1 MADMLD
7 AKSFFEEFVVEAKE
21 HLDAIENDLIN
32 LESQKNEPDNE
43 LINKVFRGIHSIKGA
58 SGFLGLN
65 NIGELAHIMETLLT
79 MIREKEICP
88 ETEFID
94 ALLEGTDLLKL
105 MTDDPGSS
113 DGIDIKKTYNR
124 IHTILSSQLVPNL
137 QKELDTSIR
146 LFGPGGYDTGFEI
159 DALRLKKIP
168 STMFLYVLKYNLV
181 EFAKNGKQSPLAL
194 IRELL
199 ETGEIIDGKI
209 DAPSDD
215 LNVNLEDIPLIYEA
229 LYITFMDS
237 EMIHEVTG
245 LSKSC
250 VIRVAKDRFTEKT
263 ELDYSPDISSGI
275 SSDTLKEKSGIKID
289 LSANDKPDS
298 TAEKNKN
305 RSGDTPYKATLS
317 ESIRVPAEKLDR
329 LVNIVGELV
338 TLQANIAVEARQ
350 LRKNTRLNSISEEFD
365 RLTEELREI
374 ALNVRMLPIGATFAR
389 FTRLIR
395 DISKKQGKEV
405 ELTTKGE
412 ETELD
417 RNVIERLYD
426 PLSHI
431 IRNSMDHGIEM
442 PEVRKA
448 SGKPACGRIQM
459 TATHS
464 GGNVLIQIKDDGA
477 GLDIE
482 KIREKAI
489 KTGLIT
495 ADEKISEQEI
505 TSLMFAPGL
514 STARKVTDIS
524 GRGVGMDVVKRE
536 VEALHGSI
544 DIHTEKKVGTAF
556 TLQIPM
562 TLAIIDGLL
571 MTVGKEKL
579 IIPLPVVE
587 ECVRLEATELADA
600 RRLNIIKLRDKTISY
615 INLMELLKIEG
626 EHPDSEIIVIA
637 DTRDSRLALGVHRII
652 GLHKTVIKALGKAY
666 KDVKG
671 FTGATT
677 LGDGDIALILDVNQ
691 ISEIAA
697 NL

>member
-1 MADMLD
+1 MTDMLD
-7 AKSFFEEFVVEAKE
+7 TQSFFEEFVAEAKE
-21 HLDAIENDLIN
+21 HLDTIENDLIN
-32 LESQKNEPDNE
+32 IENQKDEPDNE
-43 LINKVFRGIHSIKGA
+43 LVNKVFRGIHSIKGA

-65 NIGELAHIMETLLT
+65 KIGELTHVMETLLA

-94 ALLEGTDLLKL
+94 ALLEGTDLLKI
-105 MTDDPGSS
+105 MTDDPGNS
-113 DGIDIKKTYNR
+113 DTIDIKEIYNR

-146 LFGPGGYDTGFEI
+146 LFGPGGYDTGFKI

-168 STMFLYVLKYNLV
+168 STMFLYVLKYNLI

-215 LNVNLEDIPLIYEA
+215 LNVNLADIPLIYEA
-229 LYITFMDS
+229 LYVTFMDS
-237 EMIHEVTG
+237 EMMHEMTG
-245 LSKSC
+245 LSENC
-250 VIRVAKDRFTEKT
+250 VIRVTEDRFIEKT
-263 ELDYSPDISSGI
+263 ELDYSPDI
-275 SSDTLKEKSGIKID
+275 LKEKSGIKID
-289 LSANDKPDS
+289 MSANDKPDS
-298 TAEKNKN
+298 TTEKTKN
-305 RSGDTPYKATLS
+305 RSDDRPDDRPYKETLS

-350 LRKNTRLNSISEEFD
+350 FPKNSRLNSISEEFD

-405 ELTTKGE
+405 EMTTKGE

-417 RNVIERLYD
+417 KKVIERLYD

-431 IRNSMDHGIEM
+431 IRNSMDHGIET

-448 SGKPACGRIQM
+448 FGKPACGKIQM

-482 KIREKAI
+482 KIRERAI
-489 KTGLIT
+489 KAGLIT
-495 ADEKISEQEI
+495 ADEKISEKEI
-505 TSLMFAPGL
+505 IGLMFAPGL

-544 DIHTEKKVGTAF
+544 DIHTEKKVGAAF
-556 TLQIPM
+556 TLKIPM

-571 MTVGKEKL
+571 ITVGKEKL

-587 ECVRLEATELADA
+587 ECIRLEAAEMTDA
-600 RRLNIIKLRDKTISY
+600 RRLNIIKLRNKTVPY
-615 INLMELLKIEG
+615 ANLMELLMIEG
-626 EHPDSEIIVIA
+626 EHVNNELIVIA
-637 DTRDSRLALGVHRII
+637 ETRDGRLALGVHRII
-652 GLHKTVIKALGKAY
+652 GMHKTVIKTLGKAY

-677 LGDGDIALILDVNQ
+677 LGDGTVALILDVNQ

-697 NL
+697 KL